1 MKLFTPFIL
10 LLSVFFVLSCKEIPA
25 KDDTA
30 HPQSEVRKE
39 RKYNQAQNFTYSIW
53 AINSDGERRKAF
65 KSKFSVTEIAI
76 ILSLNRIDKNHLG
89 NVDTLVV
96 PDTFDDWIAY
106 SPFPFSL
113 EAIVDVPKM
122 AIFSYP
128 IQAYGL
134 YEYGDLIK
142 WGPASLGKQTSLTPT
157 GLFFTN
163 WKGEE
168 IQSTANDEWIL
179 KWNFNIENLQG
190 VGWHEYALPGYPASS
205 SCLRLL
211 EKDAKWMYD
220 WADEWVLKNPET
232 VEAKGTPV
240 LVFGTYDFAQGKPWL
255 KLANDP

>member
-1 MKLFTPFIL
+1 MKTFTPIIL
-10 LLSVFFVLSCKEIPA
+10 LLSVLLAPGCKEQA
-25 KDDTA
+25 LEEVSSY
-30 HPQSEVRKE
+30 PQSQVRQE
-39 RKYNQAQNFTYSIW
+39 RKYDEAQDFTYTLW
-53 AINSDGERRKAF
+53 AINSDEERRKAF
-65 KSKFSVTEIAI
+65 KSKFSIAEIGI

-89 NVDTLVV
+89 NVDTVIV
-96 PDTFDDWIAY
+96 PDTFDDWMAY
-106 SPFPFSL
+106 APFPFRL
-113 EAIVDVPKM
+113 DILAAVPKM

-142 WGPASLGKQTSLTPT
+142 WGPSSLGKQTSLTPT

-190 VGWHEYALPGYPASS
+190 VGWHEYALPGHPASS

-211 EKDAKWMYD
+211 EMDARWMRDGCTIGRMNGSWKIRKRSLPRAYPYSCLELTTSLR
-220 WADEWVLKNPET
+220 ASR
-232 VEAKGTPV
+232 G
-240 LVFGTYDFAQGKPWL
+240 
-255 KLANDP
+255 

>member
-1 MKLFTPFIL
+1 MKLYSPMIL
-10 LLSVFFVLSCKEIPA
+10 LFSVLFALSCKEKPSEI
-25 KDDTA
+25 DNSN
-30 HPQSEVRKE
+30 PQSQTRKE
-39 RKYNQAQNFTYSIW
+39 RKYDQAQDFTYSIW
-53 AINSDGERRKAF
+53 AINSDEERRKAF
-65 KSKFSVTEIAI
+65 KSQFSVPEITI

-96 PDTFDDWIAY
+96 PDTFDDWMAY

-113 EAIVDVPKM
+113 DAIAEVPKM

-142 WGPASLGKQTSLTPT
+142 WGPSSLGKQASLTPT
-157 GLFFTN
+157 GLFFAN

-190 VGWHEYALPGYPASS
+190 IGWHEYALPGYPASS

-211 EKDAKWMYD
+211 EKDAKWMYE
-220 WADEWVLKNPET
+220 WADEWVLDKS
-232 VEAKGTPV
+232 
-240 LVFGTYDFAQGKPWL
+240 
-255 KLANDP
+255 